1 MPIVHLIPFGA
12 AAIDLDIAEGVS
24 VMQAAV
30 AAGVVGMVGE
40 CGGAAMCATC
50 HVYVDEAWVDVLPA
64 MSAIEAELLEFT
76 ASERGSGS
84 RLGCQ
89 IKMSQALDGL
99 TLRLPERQQ

>member
-12 AAIDLDIAEGVS
+12 AAVDLDIPEGVS

-30 AAGVVGMVGE
+30 AAGVGGIVGE

-50 HVYVDEAWVDVLPA
+50 HVHVDEAWMGVLPA

-76 ASERGSGS
+76 ASERSSGS